1 MLCASV
7 KRTSR
12 APFVHQRF
20 GFIVSFPHTSLL
32 PRPSACVAQ
41 LDMGK
46 IDPAILEEFDLLA
59 GAIGI
64 TPKFNS
70 DNEIVPIGARNPR
83 GKVYV
88 VWVGRGVGLFSNWC
102 V

>member
-1 MLCASV
+1 
-7 KRTSR
+7 
-12 APFVHQRF
+12 
-20 GFIVSFPHTSLL
+20 
-32 PRPSACVAQ
+32 
-41 LDMGK
+41 MGK

-70 DNEIVPIGARNPR
+70 DNEIVPIGARNPQ

-88 VWVGRGVGLFSNWC
+88 VWVGRGIGLFSNWC
-102 V
+102 ASTLSFSV